1 MAITQQLDH
10 AEQAAGLLLGVYQE
24 KPRIRALLLSYVA
37 RCQELDNAIWGVIV
51 KRLIDNAEAA
61 QLDAI
66 GRIVGEPRNGKVDAL
81 YRVYVL
87 ARIRINWSKG
97 QPRDVIEVLRIVEAQ
112 AFRYREYYPAS
123 ILVEYVGPPPS
134 TTPAVLVDLAKQAKP
149 AGVRLQLVA
158 PTASNQFTVTPVGGA
173 SDPALGLGHLGSTT
187 YGGFLSSVYA

>member
-37 RCQELDNAIWGVIV
+37 RCQELDDAIWGVIV

-112 AFRYREYYPAS
+112 SFRYREYYPAS
-123 ILVEYVGPPPS
+123 ILIEYLGLPPAALP
-134 TTPAVLVDLAKQAKP
+134 TVLVDLAKQAKP
-149 AGVRLQLVA
+149 AGVQLQLVA
-158 PTASNQFTVTPVGGA
+158 PTASNQFIVTTVGGSSA
-173 SDPALGLGHLGSTT
+173 PTLGLGHFGSVI
-187 YGGFLSSVYA
+187 YGGYLSSAYQ